1 MWKLEQQRQKGFS
14 ILEVLISLTLIAILT
29 AIIIPSTQYA
39 FRTSLDSFTVS
50 WAGLFREARDHA
62 ILKNVVVR
70 VRFDL
75 DKQSYWVEEA
85 PGVFLL
91 DKLSREVQEREE
103 SEKEEEEESEE
114 ETIFTKSD
122 ISKEKQI
129 PEGIRMVSIV
139 SPETKEIIEN
149 GLGEIYY
156 FPHGIAETAILNI
169 EDIDGNRRNLTVNP
183 LTGKTKVENGF
194 YLPEGA
200 NN

>member
-1 MWKLEQQRQKGFS
+1 MRKLEQQRQKGFS
-14 ILEVLISLTLIAILT
+14 ILEVLISLTLIVVFT

-39 FRTSLDSFTVS
+39 FRTSLNSFTVS

-75 DKQSYWVEEA
+75 DKQSYWIEEA

-91 DKLSREVQEREE
+91 DKLSKELQEKEE
-103 SEKEEEEESEE
+103 SEKEEGSGEEA
-114 ETIFTKSD
+114 IFTKSD
-122 ISKEKQI
+122 ISKEKQV
-129 PEGIRMVSIV
+129 PDGIRMVSIV
-139 SPETKEIIEN
+139 SPEKKEIIEN

-156 FPHGIAETAILNI
+156 FPHGIAKTAILNI

-194 YLPEGA
+194 YLPKGA